1 MQNNILFLGRRVN
14 GLKGVIRMDTIPKV
28 SVVVCTYSHK
38 RYLDTIETVESLV
51 RQSYQNTEIILVIDR
66 NLNLFEDFSKSDY
79 LKSLNNLRIGFS
91 NLPGLSNA
99 RNKGV
104 ELSSGDIIAFI
115 DDDAVADTDWISNL
129 AVFYQNPEVVSVG
142 GPMKPLWISGE
153 AKWIPEEFYWTMGC
167 SYKSQKNIIHNV
179 RSNFG
184 SNMSFRSIVFS
195 KVGLFDDK
203 FGLVDNNMRTGEE
216 TEFGIRVLNKLNDSK
231 TIYNPKAV
239 VYHKIFEFRKSFAFL
254 VKRCFGYGR
263 AISNIGSQKKLVDSR
278 LESTETNFLS
288 YLLNFSFFERL
299 KNIIHLHDIY
309 INTVNIIA
317 LLAFCTVVFGGFVSG
332 EFIKLMNSLLKVILN
347 FNKNIRDYFHKEK
360 RDYSAYK
367 NQGD

>member
-1 MQNNILFLGRRVN
+1 
-14 GLKGVIRMDTIPKV
+14 MDNIPKV
-28 SVVVCTYSHK
+28 SVVVCSYSCE
-38 RYLDTIETVESLV
+38 RYSDTIDTIKSLAG
-51 RQSYQNTEIILVIDR
+51 QSYQNTEIILVIDR
-66 NLNLFEDFSKSDY
+66 NPELYNYFSEHDY

-91 NLPGLSNA
+91 SLPGLSNA

-104 ELSSGDIIAFI
+104 ELSFGDIIAFI

-129 AVFYQNPEVVSVG
+129 AVFYENPEVVSVG

-167 SYKSQKNIIHNV
+167 SYKSQKNTIHSV

-184 SNMSFRSIVFS
+184 SNMSFRSVVFS
-195 KVGLFDDK
+195 NVGLFDDK
-203 FGLVDNNMRTGEE
+203 FGLVDNKMRTGEE
-216 TEFGIRVLNKLNDSK
+216 TEFGIRVLNKLNGSK
-231 TIYNPKAV
+231 IIYNPDAI

-288 YLLNFSFFERL
+288 YLLKFSFFERF
-299 KNIIHLHDIY
+299 KNIIRLHDIY
-309 INTVNIIA
+309 INTLNIIA

-332 EFIKLMNSLLKVILN
+332 EFIQLINSLFKVILH
-347 FNKNIRDYFHKEK
+347 FDKNVSDDFHNEK
-360 RDYSAYK
+360 ID
-367 NQGD
+367 